1 MRCTFKK
8 YSNNQK
14 KKREGS
20 GETRQE
26 TNELVHINLA
36 ISDYINFIRL
46 HILNEN

>member
-14 KKREGS
+14 RGGR

-26 TNELVHINLA
+26 TNELVDINQA

-46 HILNEN
+46 HILIEN